1 MLKMTIDLH
10 QTCQQ
15 QFMDKV
21 QLSTKSDAF
30 FIDPYSAVSNK
41 FFSA

>member
-1 MLKMTIDLH
+1 MATAEP

-15 QFMDKV
+15 QFLTV

-30 FIDPYSAVSNK
+30 IDQ
-41 FFSA
+41 